1 MQLMGGYGFIKE
13 FPVQQYFRDC
23 RAHPI
28 IEGTNEIMRLII
40 SKDIFK

>member
-13 FPVQQYFRDC
+13 YPVQQYFRDC

-28 IEGTNEIMRLII
+28 IEGTNEVMRLIV
-40 SKDIFK
+40 SRDILR